1 VRIEVPTNVPGA
13 ATMNTFVRWV
23 SGSVVPEGGLG
34 GPAMQP
40 SMSWAPIGQ
49 VALDRGAFDSA
60 LGLGSSSSDQQAAQV
75 RLEGTFRQFKEDV
88 KEEALQEQG
97 VMASSVVVTTG
108 FSIGYVLWLARG
120 GALLA
125 SLASAI
131 PAWTSVDPLPVLS
144 NYKGRGG
151 KGPGGED
158 LDDPAE
164 NAGMPGSRKDDVEDM
179 FRSMERPGHAPVAES
194 RPKAPSASPPASPA
208 ASPAPSPDAPAPEVV
223 RQASRA
229 AAPQP

>member
-13 ATMNTFVRWV
+13 AAVNNFVRWV

-34 GPAMQP
+34 AAAMQP
-40 SMSWAPIGQ
+40 NLSWAPVGQ
-49 VALDRGAFDSA
+49 VALDRGAFDA
-60 LGLGSSSSDQQAAQV
+60 ALGLGLGSSSSDYQTAQI

-88 KEEALQEQG
+88 QEEVAQEQG

-164 NAGMPGSRKDDVEDM
+164 NDGMPGSRKDDVEDM
-179 FRSMERPGHAPVAES
+179 FRSRDRSGHAPAAEPH
-194 RPKAPSASPPASPA
+194 PKPPAPVVPDA
-208 ASPAPSPDAPAPEVV
+208 PVPEVAHRASPAPAPP
-223 RQASRA
+223 
-229 AAPQP
+229 P

>member
-1 VRIEVPTNVPGA
+1 MPTNVPGA
-13 ATMNTFVRWV
+13 AAVNNFVRWV

-49 VALDRGAFDSA
+49 VALDRGAFDAA
-60 LGLGSSSSDQQAAQV
+60 LGLGSSSSSDNQAAQI
-75 RLEGTFRQFKEDV
+75 RIEGTFRQFKEDV

-131 PAWTSVDPLPVLS
+131 PAWTSMDPLPVLS
-144 NYKGRGG
+144 NYKGRG

-164 NAGMPGSRKDDVEDM
+164 KDGMPGSRKDNVEDM
-179 FRSMERPGHAPVAES
+179 FRSRERSGRAPAVAEA
-194 RPKAPSASPPASPA
+194 RPQPS
-208 ASPAPSPDAPAPEVV
+208 APAPE
-223 RQASRA
+223 SP
-229 AAPQP
+229 APAPAPAEKRSPAVQP